1 VRLRFDSFTLE
12 THTRLLTRE
21 GADVHLSPKSFDLLA
36 ILLERRPAVVGKAEL
51 RQRLWPGVHVVEA
64 NLTNLIAE
72 IRAALERPAGPT
84 LVRTVHGV
92 GYAFSGEAVD
102 AEGERIAASPQP
114 SRCWLV
120 GKDRSIVLALGENVV
135 GRDAAS
141 AVWID
146 DESVSRRHARITVPA
161 DEARSATIEDL
172 NSTNGTYLGGRRL
185 TQPEPLADGD
195 RITIGNVTLLLRTSR
210 GGDVPTKRV
219 RPRKR

>member
-1 VRLRFDSFTLE
+1 
-12 THTRLLTRE
+12 
-21 GADVHLSPKSFDLLA
+21 
-36 ILLERRPAVVGKAEL
+36 
-51 RQRLWPGVHVVEA
+51 VVEA

-72 IRAALERPAGPT
+72 IRAALERPAGPA

-102 AEGERIAASPQP
+102 GEGERIAASPQP
-114 SRCWLV
+114 SRCWV
-120 GKDRSIVLALGENVV
+120 VWKDRSIGLARGENVV

-172 NSTNGTYLGGRRL
+172 NSTNGTYLRGRRV
-185 TQPEPLADGD
+185 TRPEPLADGD
-195 RITIGNVTLLLRTSR
+195 RITIGNVALLLRTSS